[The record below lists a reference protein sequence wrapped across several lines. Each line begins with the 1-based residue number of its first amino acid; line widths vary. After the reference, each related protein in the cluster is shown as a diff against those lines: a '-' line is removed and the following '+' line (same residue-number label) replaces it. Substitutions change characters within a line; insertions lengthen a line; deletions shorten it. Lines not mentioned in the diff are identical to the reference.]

1 MWKRKNHVCNRVP
14 KLNLR
19 SKATAKRDL
28 WASFWFLSIGKET
41 ETAKGHISLT
51 FTIWLKIFRS
61 SSILYLSF
69 KSAVEERQL
78 NSLFITSFNCIAYEL

>member
-28 WASFWFLSIGKET
+28 GQVFRLISIGKDERQKKNRIKQHKINQT
-41 ETAKGHISLT
+41 KRTHRAEERRQNST
-51 FTIWLKIFRS
+51 FT
-61 SSILYLSF
+61 
-69 KSAVEERQL
+69 
-78 NSLFITSFNCIAYEL
+78 NG